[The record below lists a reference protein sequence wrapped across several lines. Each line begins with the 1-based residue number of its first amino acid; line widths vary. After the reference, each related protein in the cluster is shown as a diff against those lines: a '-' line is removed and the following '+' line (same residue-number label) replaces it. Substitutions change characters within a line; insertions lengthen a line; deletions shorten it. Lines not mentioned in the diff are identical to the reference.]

1 MKTGKK
7 GSAAAVLVAP
17 AAVGA
22 CAAKIKKKP
31 AGKHAAS
38 ATDDGGAAVGAFAEQ
53 SDYGAAVSKIP
64 EESTAAEANER
75 AKRPKDD
82 LDGNGRVVK
91 VRKTARQRHPRVWF
105 LGLKFA
111 VTEGQEE
118 AAKAA
123 LKNARNAEEVWTEK
137 AWKTAMK
144 TVLKPFRVGVS
155 HGGARFNKTSSP
167 DVVDGRTPGLAR
179 AAVGAVPGAVTPS
192 AKDQPSPTLTG
203 SPLGSIAEYD
213 LPGLPAFRNKLRVR
227 HVSKFLGG
235 GSYGKVYEMTASS
248 YSAVGE
254 PPMQVAVKVLPKLVF
269 TKKNAVE
276 FDGYVAQEINIL
288 TLLADA
294 PGIVQLL
301 SWTEGLFDVHLAF
314 PIYTCCLHDFIQRG
328 DLKLVSKGQ
337 PDIMP
342 GICKQLLLA
351 LHHVHGLKIVHRDLK
366 PANIL
371 VDDDMFSAVGETKGP
386 KVVLADFGGA
396 CQLQVSATT
405 AASFTVLKGGRDVT
419 TYQFRAPELFVRAAF
434 RACSYATDV
443 WAMGVTVVTMDLGD
457 VPFGREKMMRSNMD
471 EIFIQQLKVLFKTKV
486 DAFDDAVRKDP
497 EAFNKK
503 LAGCKL
509 LESHALPW
517 GRSRSVSFQNFMRRF
532 FTPFPA
538 SRPLA
543 GTLAR
548 DQVLPN

>member
-53 SDYGAAVSKIP
+53 SDSGAAVSKIP

-111 VTEGQEE
+111 VSEGQEE

-155 HGGARFNKTSSP
+155 HGGRARFNKTSSP
-167 DVVDGRTPGLAR
+167 DVVAGRTPGLAR
-179 AAVGAVPGAVTPS
+179 AAVGAVAGAGTPS
-192 AKDQPSPTLTG
+192 AKVQTSPILTG
-203 SPLGSIAEYD
+203 SPLGSVAEFD
-213 LPGLPAFRNKLRVR
+213 LPGLPAFRNQLRVR
-227 HVSKFLGG
+227 QVSKFLGG
-235 GSYGKVYEMTASS
+235 GSYGKVYQMTASS

-269 TKKNAVE
+269 TKKTPLS
-276 FDGYVAQEINIL
+276 L
-288 TLLADA
+288 TVML
-294 PGIVQLL
+294 PKR
-301 SWTEGLFDVHLAF
+301 STYSRCS
-314 PIYTCCLHDFIQRG
+314 P
-328 DLKLVSKGQ
+328 
-337 PDIMP
+337 M
-342 GICKQLLLA
+342 LLA
-351 LHHVHGLKIVHRDLK
+351 L
-366 PANIL
+366 
-371 VDDDMFSAVGETKGP
+371 S
-386 KVVLADFGGA
+386 
-396 CQLQVSATT
+396 
-405 AASFTVLKGGRDVT
+405 SF
-419 TYQFRAPELFVRAAF
+419 
-434 RACSYATDV
+434 C
-443 WAMGVTVVTMDLGD
+443 LG
-457 VPFGREKMMRSNMD
+457 
-471 EIFIQQLKVLFKTKV
+471 
-486 DAFDDAVRKDP
+486 RKDC
-497 EAFNKK
+497 
-503 LAGCKL
+503 LT
-509 LESHALPW
+509 SIW
-517 GRSRSVSFQNFMRRF
+517 RF
-532 FTPFPA
+532 TCIPA
-538 SRPLA
+538 PYTISSNA
-543 GTLAR
+543 
-548 DQVLPN
+548 VI